1 MNNRAEGYVVCIP
14 WSSAFFSQCSF
25 FLIVNGYFGT
35 LYLINRQ
42 ITNLEVVP
50 DTD

>member
-1 MNNRAEGYVVCIP
+1 MTISMFR
-14 WSSAFFSQCSF
+14 FSQF
-25 FLIVNGYFGT
+25 FLIAKGYFYT

-42 ITNLEVVP
+42 TTNLEVVP

>member
-1 MNNRAEGYVVCIP
+1 MLLIIHDNVNV
-14 WSSAFFSQCSF
+14 SLFSI
-25 FLIVNGYFGT
+25 FLIAKDYFYT

-50 DTD
+50 DTN

>member
-1 MNNRAEGYVVCIP
+1 MKVKCQSCKTKKY
-14 WSSAFFSQCSF
+14 
-25 FLIVNGYFGT
+25 FLIENGYFDT

>member
-1 MNNRAEGYVVCIP
+1 MYSKYHGLLLLYFYTENIEKY
-14 WSSAFFSQCSF
+14 F
-25 FLIVNGYFGT
+25 FLIANGYFYT

-42 ITNLEVVP
+42 ITNLEVAP

>member
-1 MNNRAEGYVVCIP
+1 MVFC
-14 WSSAFFSQCSF
+14 FLFSGFLCRKSQNKY
-25 FLIVNGYFGT
+25 FLIANGYFGT